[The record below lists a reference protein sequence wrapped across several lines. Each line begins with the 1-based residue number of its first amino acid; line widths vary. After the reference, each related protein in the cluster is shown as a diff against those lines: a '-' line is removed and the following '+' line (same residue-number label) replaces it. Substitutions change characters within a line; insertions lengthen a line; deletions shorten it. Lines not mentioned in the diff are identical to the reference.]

1 MIAATASRAAW
12 QGPSGFSLASIRT
25 ASLPCG
31 MRWRA
36 AAASMGSVIPWKT
49 AAADAAADRCRNER
63 REKRGMGTLRKGGYQ
78 CWRGACSWA
87 LGLRGGGPSCPW
99 FLTLLLPEGRDN
111 QEQKRDQ
118 SQGQRAGV
126 PAPHE

>member
-63 REKRGMGTLRKGGYQ
+63 REKRGMGTLRKGVYQ
-78 CWRGACSWA
+78 CWSGACSWA
-87 LGLRGGGPSCPW
+87 LVLMWSGHSCPLL
-99 FLTLLLPEGRDN
+99 LTLLLPECRDT
-111 QEQKRDQ
+111 QERKRD
-118 SQGQRAGV
+118 
-126 PAPHE
+126 